1 MCLRMLLRLRERIL
15 ELVRHQ
21 PAMGAKAAIDRL
33 AGDDAARRYAD
44 AEAAGCRG
52 GRTCR
57 PNGRSRRMQGADGV
71 YLQGVDDPHGDRRI
85 NRPAPGPLAAPCVSL
100 IWRLE
105 SVT

>member
-1 MCLRMLLRLRERIL
+1 
-15 ELVRHQ
+15 
-21 PAMGAKAAIDRL
+21 
-33 AGDDAARRYAD
+33 
-44 AEAAGCRG
+44 
-52 GRTCR
+52 
-57 PNGRSRRMQGADGV
+57 MQGADGV